1 MLTWN
6 VMYHCKSGQRDA
18 FYKAVSDLGA
28 RENSIHEEGNL
39 RYDYYFDAQD
49 PDILLLV
56 ETSTEPALQAA
67 HCQTEIFAKLQ
78 ELKAQ
83 YCENVV
89 IEKFNF

>member
-6 VMYHCKSGQRDA
+6 VMYQCKPGQREA
-18 FYKAVSDLGA
+18 FYKAVTELGA
-28 RENSIHEEGNL
+28 RETSIHEEGNL

-56 ETSTEPALQAA
+56 ETWTEPALQVA
-67 HCQTEIFAKLQ
+67 HCQTESFAKLQ

-83 YCENVV
+83 YCDNVT
-89 IEKFNF
+89 IEKFNY